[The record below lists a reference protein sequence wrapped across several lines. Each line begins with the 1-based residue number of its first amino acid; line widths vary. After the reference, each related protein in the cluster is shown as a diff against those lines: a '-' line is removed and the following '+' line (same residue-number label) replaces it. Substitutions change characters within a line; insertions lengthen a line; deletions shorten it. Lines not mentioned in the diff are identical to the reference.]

1 MSLLII
7 NYSDATAALNSFY
20 ENIYTALEAQGHL
33 EFVDFSPK
41 ETSLI
46 NRDVI
51 RDWDIRKVQITP
63 SKTQIIYK

>member
-1 MSLLII
+1 MIIILLFKQMSLLII

-41 ETSLI
+41 ETSLLS
-46 NRDVI
+46 
-51 RDWDIRKVQITP
+51 TEM
-63 SKTQIIYK
+63 